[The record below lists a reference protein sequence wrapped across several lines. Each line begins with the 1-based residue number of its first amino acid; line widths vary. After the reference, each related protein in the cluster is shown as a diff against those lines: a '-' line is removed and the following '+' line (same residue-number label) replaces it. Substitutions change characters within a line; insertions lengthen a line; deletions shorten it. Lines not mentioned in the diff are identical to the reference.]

1 MPQTPISSPTEQRQ
15 EKKLEEALANV
26 QGQSFQMKC
35 CLDKLRLMEALKHA
49 STMISELRTNLLSP
63 KAYYELYM
71 AVCDQLRHLEIYLS
85 DEFSRGRKI
94 PDLYDLVQYAGNI
107 IPRHYLLI
115 TVGLVYMKTTPG
127 CRRDIL
133 KDLVEMCRGVQHPLR
148 GLFLRNYLLQS
159 CRNIL
164 PDVVVEDFTGAEGGK
179 EDHSGTIED
188 SIDFILLNFAEMNKL
203 WVRMQHQGHT
213 RDKDRREKERLELRL
228 LVGTNLV
235 RLSQLESIDIERYKN
250 IVLPGILEQVVSCRD
265 SIAQEYLMECVI
277 QVFPD
282 EFHLATLQPF
292 LNSCA
297 QLVSTVNVTN
307 IIIGLIDRLAASK
320 DVELPDDLFEI
331 FSNQI
336 SNIIKSRLMMPLDDI
351 ILMEGSL
358 IRFCMVKISDRED
371 RYRNI
376 DSVYETTLL
385 LIKEKCGSRINSNSN
400 IGKVLMDFL
409 ALSLPAY
416 SEDMTYSPIKMS
428 LKLPFLMKLVKES
441 TDSAFELQFDL
452 LLINFALDFQPEEG
466 SSEEHLLEL
475 DEIRD
480 FLKIVCEPFTRYEK
494 KKDEEDEA
502 FADDQRTLGRFIHYL
517 LSPFAVSQSHLDLH
531 YLILEAC
538 KEILSP
544 AGQESLQYIFPPII
558 FELLRLALKYSQSS
572 SEKWKRKV
580 KAIYQ
585 LVHNI
590 MLALNDSN
598 CPGLCLRLYLQAAL
612 NANKTEPEMFEIE
625 ANEFAEKAA
634 SIYEDE
640 ISDSKERLSTLLLI
654 IGALKEM
661 KFKNDESIE
670 ALRSQC
676 PRFASRLL
684 RKTDQVRALLQTTHL
699 FCDSSVKVLKIVDKC
714 EKIASSLMDDELKL
728 QLFVEIFTHLT
739 LISAISEA
747 DIQKQVMSINQK
759 ITELRKESNMSELI
773 ENQYNNMLTFFKN
786 KKLVVDDESDF
797 EYVDEKP
804 VIKPK
809 IELEAE

>member
-1 MPQTPISSPTEQRQ
+1 MIYVEISLWLS
-15 EKKLEEALANV
+15 LSLFL
-26 QGQSFQMKC
+26 SF
-35 CLDKLRLMEALKHA
+35 LFLPL
-49 STMISELRTNLLSP
+49 T
-63 KAYYELYM
+63 
-71 AVCDQLRHLEIYLS
+71 
-85 DEFSRGRKI
+85 FSS
-94 PDLYDLVQYAGNI
+94 
-107 IPRHYLLI
+107 
-115 TVGLVYMKTTPG
+115 
-127 CRRDIL
+127 
-133 KDLVEMCRGVQHPLR
+133 

-250 IVLPGILEQVVSCRD
+250 MVLPGILEQVVSCRD

-282 EFHLATLQPF
+282 EFHLSTLQPF

-336 SNIIKSRLMMPLDDI
+336 SNIIKSRPEMPLEDV

-358 IRFCMVKISDRED
+358 VRFCMAKISDRED
-371 RYRNI
+371 RFRNI
-376 DSVYETTLL
+376 DSVYEATHV
-385 LIKEKCGSRINSNSN
+385 LIKEKCGSSRISINTT
-400 IGKVLMDFL
+400 IGKGLMTFL
-409 ALSLPAY
+409 TLPLPKID
-416 SEDMTYSPIKMS
+416 EDVVYSPIKMC

-441 TDSAFELQFDL
+441 TDSGFELEFAMVL
-452 LLINFALDFQPEEG
+452 VTRALDFQPEGG

-475 DEIRD
+475 EEIREY
-480 FLKIVCEPFTRYEK
+480 LKIVCEPFIKYGK
-494 KKDEEDEA
+494 SKDEEDEA
-502 FADDQRTLGRFIHYL
+502 FADEQRTLGRFIHYL
-517 LSPFAVSQSHLDLH
+517 LSPFAVSQSHYDLH
-531 YLILEAC
+531 YLILQGC

-544 AGQESLQYIFPPII
+544 AEQESFQYIFPPIV
-558 FELLRLALKYSQSS
+558 FELLSLALKYSQSNT
-572 SEKWKRKV
+572 EKWRKKV

-598 CPGLCLRLYLQAAL
+598 CPGLCLRLYLHAAL

-634 SIYEDE
+634 SIYEEE
-640 ISDSKERLSTLLLI
+640 ITDSKERLSTLLLI
-654 IGALKEM
+654 IGTLREM

-699 FCDSSVKVLKIVDKC
+699 FCDSSVKVLKIVEKC

-739 LISAISEA
+739 LISAVSEA

-759 ITELRKESNMSELI
+759 IIELKKESNMSELI

-786 KKLVVDDESDF
+786 KKLLVDDESDF

-809 IELEAE
+809 LELEAE